1 MSIAIKEN
9 YIKTFFVTGDVHGR
23 LLSRLYD
30 IRSHLPDT
38 VSSNQVG
45 VIILGDVGINYY
57 NNNRENFIKQ
67 EICQTGFNIYC
78 VRGNHE
84 MRPQD
89 VKGMIKMYDEEVCG
103 DIYIQPDFPNI
114 CYFKDFGIYTL
125 GEYRVGVIGGAYS
138 VDKYY
143 RIQNNLGWFENEQLS
158 ADEMAEC
165 VEYFKNQKVDFMLS
179 HTCPLSWQ
187 PVDMFLSSIN
197 QSTVDNSMEK
207 MLETIKNEETF
218 NWGIWLFGHYHD
230 DRLERPHVE
239 MYFNYF
245 ETLDAIHERWLDYDA
260 DLSPDK
266 SNNIIR
272 WMVKSP
278 NFYKGV

>member
-1 MSIAIKEN
+1 M
-9 YIKTFFVTGDVHGR
+9 FF
-23 LLSRLYD
+23 LS
-30 IRSHLPDT
+30 
-38 VSSNQVG
+38 
-45 VIILGDVGINYY
+45 
-57 NNNRENFIKQ
+57 
-67 EICQTGFNIYC
+67 GFF
-78 VRGNHE
+78 
-84 MRPQD
+84 QD
-89 VKGMIKMYDEEVCG
+89 
-103 DIYIQPDFPNI
+103 FL
-114 CYFKDFGIYTL
+114 F
-125 GEYRVGVIGGAYS
+125 
-138 VDKYY
+138 
-143 RIQNNLGWFENEQLS
+143 LGWFENEQLS
-158 ADEMAEC
+158 AEEMKEC

-218 NWGIWLFGHYHD
+218 NWGIWLFGHYHN

-245 ETLDAIHERWLDYDA
+245 ETLDAIHKRWLDYDA

-266 SNNIIR
+266 SNNIVR